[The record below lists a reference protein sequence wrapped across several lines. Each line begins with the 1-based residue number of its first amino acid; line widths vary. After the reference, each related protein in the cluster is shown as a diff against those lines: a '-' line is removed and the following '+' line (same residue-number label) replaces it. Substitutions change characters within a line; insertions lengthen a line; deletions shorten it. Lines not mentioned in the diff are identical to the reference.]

1 MTKRRTEIT
10 VETERLLVAER
21 HTTTRVW
28 CVRCGLD
35 VETAPGTEQESTDGT
50 ARSARPREA
59 GADAVRGG
67 RNQAQK
73 SGENSP
79 GS

>member
-10 VETERLLVAER
+10 VETERLLVAHL

-28 CVRCGLD
+28 CARCGME
-35 VETAPGTEQESTDGT
+35 VETAAGAEQESTDGT
-50 ARSARPREA
+50 ARSAGPRRA
-59 GADAVRGG
+59 GADAVRGE
-67 RNQAQK
+67 RK
-73 SGENSP
+73 SGKDSQ

>member
-21 HTTTRVW
+21 RTTTRVW
-28 CVRCGLD
+28 CARCG
-35 VETAPGTEQESTDGT
+35 TEAEAAACSEEDSTDGA
-50 ARSARPREA
+50 ARSAGPHKA
-59 GADAVRGG
+59 GADAGRGS
-67 RNQAQK
+67 RSRAEQSTKNFQ
-73 SGENSP
+73 

>member
-10 VETERLLVAER
+10 VETERLLVAHL

-28 CVRCGLD
+28 CVRCGME
-35 VETAPGTEQESTDGT
+35 VETAAGTEQESPNGT
-50 ARSARPREA
+50 AQSAGPREA
-59 GADAVRGG
+59 SADAARGE
-67 RNQAQK
+67 RK
-73 SGENSP
+73 SGKSSQ